1 MGKKRK
7 KVDKSDKARAKT
19 KKARTAGQP
28 KSKDV
33 VAPIT
38 EPLPDRE
45 LTPAISR
52 GGRPP
57 RTPPDVTVELW
68 FDPVDPW
75 TWTASRWLLE
85 VQTVRSVK
93 TSFHVM
99 SMSLLSSGKDREP
112 DEQARMDQGRGPARV
127 ALAVGEHYGQEQLSA
142 FYTAIGSRIHEKQQG
157 LGRDTIDGALADVGL
172 PPELAEQAETDD
184 NDDTLRASHHAR
196 IDPVGSDVNTPII
209 HVNGVALVGPL
220 LSPAPQGEEAGRL
233 FDGAMALA
241 SYPGFFE
248 LRRKSPGRIL
258 D

>member
-7 KVDKSDKARAKT
+7 KVDKSEKARAKT
-19 KKARTAGQP
+19 KKALAAAQA

-33 VAPIT
+33 IALVA
-38 EPLPDRE
+38 EQLPDRE
-45 LTPAISR
+45 LAPAISR

-57 RTPPDVTVELW
+57 LTPRNVTVDLW

-75 TWTASRWLLE
+75 AWTASRWLLE

-99 SMSLLSSGKDREP
+99 SMSLMNGGKDLEP
-112 DEQARMDQGRGPARV
+112 GEQVRMDEGLGPARV
-127 ALAVGEHYGQEQLSA
+127 ALAVGEQYGQEQLSA
-142 FYTAIGSRIHEKQQG
+142 FYTAIGNRIHEKRQG

-172 PPELAEQAETDD
+172 PPEVAEQAETED
-184 NDDTLRASHHAR
+184 NDDALRASQHAG
-196 IDPVGSDVNTPII
+196 IDPGSDVNTPILHI
-209 HVNGVALVGPL
+209 NGVAVVGPV

-233 FDGAMALA
+233 FDGALALA
-241 SYPGFFE
+241 CYPGFFE
-248 LRRKSPGRIL
+248 LRRKLPGRIL

>member
-7 KVDKSDKARAKT
+7 KVDKPEKAKAKTKT
-19 KKARTAGQP
+19 KKALTAVQP
-28 KSKDV
+28 KSEDV
-33 VAPIT
+33 VAPVA
-38 EPLPDRE
+38 ERLPDPE
-45 LTPAISR
+45 LAPA
-52 GGRPP
+52 
-57 RTPPDVTVELW
+57 TTVDLW
-68 FDPVDPW
+68 FDPMDPW

-85 VQTVRSVK
+85 VQTVRRVT

-99 SMSLLSSGKDREP
+99 SMSLLNGGKDLEP
-112 DEQARMDQGRGPARV
+112 GEQGRMDEGLGPARV

-184 NDDTLRASHHAR
+184 NDDALHASHHAG
-196 IDPVGSDVNTPII
+196 IDPVGCDVNTPIVHI
-209 HVNGVALVGPL
+209 NGVALVGPV

-233 FDGAMALA
+233 FDGALALT